1 METQK
6 QLQQQFPFKEISEKI
21 EAKRETYISLIRSTF
36 NFSSVNDEEK
46 TRIANDKFTAEKE
59 LYIERLKSYYIDSLD
74 EHKSKGTAM
83 PTLSV
88 FQGVNIF
95 LEVIQSGLSFSEV
108 SNHIY
113 LAVMVGSRGE
123 VTWKMTSDAV
133 VYMAQRVGSISHIS
147 DVVIVRNDEDFEV
160 FNEDGEFKV
169 KHTLKFDTNEIN
181 YEKDFLC
188 GYVYVIYPSGY
199 RELRLVNRQQMDDAY
214 KMSSRKSNYNKI
226 SMLKSK
232 VVKRALRFDR
242 KIVIESMVNSSSNLI
257 YENKT
262 KGLKEIH
269 FDDDGNVRQV
279 AGRADY
285 EPKIDIP
292 EIAKDFDE
300 VEEVVE
306 VTPKEPKTEPKEEAG
321 KDFFDGLDLNF

>member
-1 METQK
+1 MERK
-6 QLQQQFPFKEISEKI
+6 EQLPQFPFKEISEKI
-21 EAKRETYISLIRSTF
+21 EAKREIYISLIRSTF

-59 LYIERLKSYYIDSLD
+59 LYIERLKEYYIDSL
-74 EHKSKGTAM
+74 EENKTKGTAM

-95 LEVIQSGLSFSEV
+95 LEVIQSGLSFSEI

-123 VTWKMTSDAV
+123 VAWKMSSDAV
-133 VYMAQRVGSISHIS
+133 VYMAQRVGAISHIS

-160 FNEDGEFKV
+160 YNENGEFKV
-169 KHTLKFDTNEIN
+169 KHNLKFDTNEID
-181 YEKDFLC
+181 YSRDFLC
-188 GYVYVIYPSGY
+188 GYVYVIYHSGY
-199 RELRLVNRQQMDDAY
+199 RELRIVNRQQMDDAY
-214 KMSSRKSNYNKI
+214 KMSNRKSNYNKI

-242 KIVIESMVNSSSNLI
+242 KSIIESMVNSSSSLI
-257 YENKT
+257 TAPVKNPT
-262 KGLKEIH
+262 APVVT
-269 FDDDGNVRQV
+269 F
-279 AGRADY
+279 
-285 EPKIDIP
+285 DIP

-300 VEEVVE
+300 VVE
-306 VTPKEPKTEPKEEAG
+306 VEAPRVEEPKTEPKEG
-321 KDFFDGLDLNF
+321 PKNNLFGDLDLEF